1 MFFIFISSIIFI
13 LLAWL
18 FYLHACICI
27 TCLPGACGDQKRAS
41 DLLELGLQTVVS
53 HCMGAGL
60 EPEYSGRAAISP
72 FHFYLEFMMVG

>member
-1 MFFIFISSIIFI
+1 M
-13 LLAWL
+13 
-18 FYLHACICI
+18 
-27 TCLPGACGDQKRAS
+27 CLCTMYVPSTHEGQKRAP